1 MRHMPLAD
9 GATFAGYTIIRLLG
23 AGGMGEVYLAR
34 HPRLPR
40 EDALKVLPPAVS
52 TDREFRDRFEREADL
67 AGGLWHP
74 HIVGVHDRGEFEG
87 QLWISMDYVDGTDA
101 GVLLR
106 NHPGGL
112 PPEQVL
118 AIVDAVAEALDYAH
132 DRQLL
137 HRDVKPANILIARST
152 TASQRIL
159 LADFGIARRADEASG
174 LTATNMT
181 VGTVSYAAPEQL
193 MGNPLDGRADQ
204 YALAA
209 TAFHLLTG
217 TPPFQHSNPAVVIS
231 QHLTAAPP
239 SLRQRRPELAHLDP
253 ALSKALSKSPADRY
267 ARCMDF
273 ARALAHQIGAP
284 ASASSLA
291 PGSGPVE
298 ATRLATPTDSTPTA
312 TTRSWARPAVLVPV
326 VLALL
331 LVIAVAFAVGEF
343 TADKETGADTRTT
356 TSTNVR
362 TTTPIAAP
370 PPAAPSAT
378 TETETDVVT
387 ETETSTDSP
396 TPTTT
401 PTTTPTA
408 APSVAAIGSDCSEA
422 GATGVTA
429 DGATVYCANLQ
440 YTDRYLWSSSPAQ
453 IPNPVVTTSPAV
465 PPPFETESPVRIC
478 MEQTGHTRLRC
489 AEDILRGNG
498 G

>member
-1 MRHMPLAD
+1 MPLAD

-23 AGGMGEVYLAR
+23 AGGMGEVYLAQ

-40 EDALKVLPPAVS
+40 EDALKVLPPSVS
-52 TDREFRDRFEREADL
+52 TDREFRERFEREADL
-67 AGGLWHP
+67 AAGLWHP

-106 NHPGGL
+106 RQPGGL
-112 PPEQVL
+112 APEHVV
-118 AIVDAVAEALDYAH
+118 AIVSAVADALDYAH

-137 HRDVKPANILIARST
+137 HRDVKPANILITSPDSGNR
-152 TASQRIL
+152 RIM

-217 TPPFQHSNPAVVIS
+217 APPFQHTNPAVVIS
-231 QHLTAAPP
+231 QHLTARPP
-239 SLRQRRPELAHLDP
+239 SVSERKPELAHLDS
-253 ALSKALSKSPADRY
+253 ALGKALAKDPADRY
-267 ARCMDF
+267 ARCLDF
-273 ARALAHQIGAP
+273 ARALAHQVGVSAP
-284 ASASSLA
+284 VPAVSGG
-291 PGSGPVE
+291 PGSTE
-298 ATRLATPTDSTPTA
+298 ETRLATAAQEQPSA
-312 TTRSWARPAVLVPV
+312 RGWARPAVLVPV

-331 LVIAVAFAVGEF
+331 LVVAVAFAVGEF
-343 TADKETGADTRTT
+343 TADKETGVDARTT
-356 TSTNVR
+356 TA
-362 TTTPIAAP
+362 PLP
-370 PPAAPSAT
+370 PPPPVT
-378 TETETDVVT
+378 TDTDVVT
-387 ETETSTDSP
+387 ETETETA
-396 TPTTT
+396 TATTT
-401 PTTTPTA
+401 TATTTTATTSTANTTPAAAATA
-408 APSVAAIGSDCSEA
+408 AVGAECSEA

-440 YTDRYLWSSSPAQ
+440 YTDRYLWSTSPGQ
-453 IPNPVVTTSPAV
+453 IANPVLSTSPTTPV
-465 PPPFETESPVRIC
+465 PFETESPVRIC
-478 MEQTGHTRLRC
+478 MEQTGHSRLRC